1 MSADRQIFC
10 PKSLI
15 FFMGLLEELQM
26 EIERRT
32 LSGGGWAS
40 GNARTSGIETTC
52 YSLMAMRHDQEPAR
66 GKAIAVLLRTQN
78 PDGTWPAFEGDD
90 REGCW
95 TTALVLITLRFL
107 IVSPTRLD
115 DALGWLLNIRGREGQ
130 WPWKWKF
137 RTVDRHVQFD
147 PDKYGWPWFSGT
159 VSWVVPTAFALLAL
173 KQAGCCRTELSLQR
187 IRLGTEMLLDR
198 ACPTGGWNAG
208 NGTVFNAR
216 LSAHIDTTAIALL
229 ALTDDEEPIVRRAL
243 NWMREASARCSSGYS
258 LAWTT
263 LAFLFRDRPAAELSL
278 ARLCEVLP
286 GKLTTLSTDTLSLA
300 AIAIRASAGGRN
312 PFEVT

>member
-10 PKSLI
+10 PKRLI
-15 FFMGLLEELQM
+15 FSMGLLEELQM

-40 GNARTSGIETTC
+40 GNARTAGTETTC
-52 YSLMAMRHDQEPAR
+52 YGVMALHHDQEPAR
-66 GKAIAVLLRTQN
+66 GKAIAILSRTQN

-107 IVSPTRLD
+107 IDSPTRVDYSLR
-115 DALGWLLNIRGREGQ
+115 WLLNIRGREGQ
-130 WPWKWKF
+130 WPWNWKF

-173 KQAGCCRTELSLQR
+173 KQAGCCRSELALKR

-198 ACPTGGWNAG
+198 ACPNGGWNSG
-208 NGTVFNAR
+208 NGIAFSAG

-229 ALTDDEEPIVRRAL
+229 ALTDDEEPIVHQAW
-243 NWMREASARCSSGYS
+243 NWLREASAICSSVYS

-263 LAFLFRDRPAAELSL
+263 LAFLLRDKPAAELSL

>member
-1 MSADRQIFC
+1 MSTDRQIFC

-15 FFMGLLEELQM
+15 FSMGLLEELQM

-32 LSGGGWAS
+32 LPGGGWAC
-40 GNARTSGIETTC
+40 GNARTAGIETTC
-52 YSLMAMRHDQEPAR
+52 YGLMALRHDQEPAR
-66 GKAIAVLLRTQN
+66 GKAIAVLSRTQN

-95 TTALVLITLRFL
+95 TTALALVALSFAS
-107 IVSPTRLD
+107 VSLTRLD
-115 DALGWLLNIRGREGQ
+115 DSIGSIVNARGREGQ
-130 WPWKWKF
+130 WPWNWKY

-173 KQAGCCRTELSLQR
+173 KQAACCRTEFAFKR

-208 NGTVFNAR
+208 NAIVFGAG
-216 LSAHIDTTAIALL
+216 LSAHVDTTAIALL
-229 ALTDDEEPIVRRAL
+229 ALTDDQKPVVRRAL
-243 NWMREASARCSSGYS
+243 NWLREASARCTSGYS

-263 LAFLFRDRPAAELSL
+263 LAFLLRDRPAAELSL
-278 ARLCEVLP
+278 THLCEALP
-286 GKLTTLSTDTLSLA
+286 GKLSTLSTDTLSLA
-300 AIAIRASAGGRN
+300 AIAIRASEDGRN

>member
-1 MSADRQIFC
+1 
-10 PKSLI
+10 
-15 FFMGLLEELQM
+15 MGLLEELQM

-40 GNARTSGIETTC
+40 GNALTAGIETTC
-52 YSLMAMRHDQEPAR
+52 YGLMALRHDQEPAR
-66 GKAIAVLLRTQN
+66 GKAIAVLSRTQH
-78 PDGTWPAFEGDD
+78 PDGSWPAFEGDD
-90 REGCW
+90 PEGCW
-95 TTALVLITLRFL
+95 TTALALIAL
-107 IVSPTRLD
+107 IFVSVSRTHLD
-115 DALGWLLNIRGREGQ
+115 DSFGRLLNSRGREGQ
-130 WPWKWKF
+130 WPWNWKF

-173 KQAGCCRTELSLQR
+173 KQAGCCRTELALRR

-198 ACPTGGWNAG
+198 ACPNGGWNAG
-208 NGTVFNAR
+208 NGIVFSAG
-216 LSAHIDTTAIALL
+216 LSAHMDTTAIALL

-243 NWMREASARCSSGYS
+243 NWLREACARCSSGYS

-263 LAFLFRDRPAAELSL
+263 LTLLLRDRPAAELSL

-300 AIAIRASAGGRN
+300 VIAIRASEGGRN
-312 PFEVT
+312 PFKVT

>member
-10 PKSLI
+10 PKRLI
-15 FFMGLLEELQM
+15 FSMGLLEELQM

-40 GNARTSGIETTC
+40 GNARTAGTETTC
-52 YSLMAMRHDQEPAR
+52 YGVMALHHDQEPAR
-66 GKAIAVLLRTQN
+66 GKAIAILSRTQN

-90 REGCW
+90 PEGCW
-95 TTALVLITLRFL
+95 TTALALIALSFVG
-107 IVSPTRLD
+107 VSPTHLD
-115 DALGWLLNIRGREGQ
+115 DSLRWILNIRGREGQ
-130 WPWKWKF
+130 WPWNWKF

-147 PDKYGWPWFSGT
+147 PSKYGWPWFSGT

-173 KQAGCCRTELSLQR
+173 KQAGCCSSELALKR

-198 ACPTGGWNAG
+198 ACPNGGWNAG
-208 NGTVFNAR
+208 NGIVFSAG